1 MFGGIKMSKVI
12 NKKLALLCAVIL
24 IISIVFSACASAPAS
39 TSTTPSVAPSAA
51 GSAAPSAAADGSPS
65 ISTSYDLGANV
76 WVAGAPICDAFLD
89 AIVYTGGVFGSKTA
103 TASDDVTAEKELA
116 NIQNF
121 CAAGK
126 DGIVMMA
133 AAIATVPQ
141 MAQVCQD
148 AKVPFVMYTQI
159 GNDDDRDKIAASNEY
174 YVGAVDADMVA
185 EGAAIAQIAF
195 DNGCKTAVLI
205 GGNVGDSNHDQRSQG
220 FNEKFTALGGKVLS
234 EARCTDSSEC
244 ATKAED
250 MLSANKDAACLYAM
264 DSAYVPGSLSAID
277 NIGLDN
283 IKVYMSCV
291 APDSAQYIKNG
302 DVVAASDGI
311 VCASYIAPTLL
322 INYLDGHPIKDE
334 AGVGPR
340 LRTTP
345 FIVSGDNI
353 DAYISVFCTDGIEPV
368 ADDVL
373 KSLTWRYN
381 PDVTY
386 QTYVDLLKSGLTLNK
401 ILEAHGMATVD

>member
-1 MFGGIKMSKVI
+1 MSKVI
-12 NKKLALLCAVIL
+12 NKKSAFLWAIIL
-24 IISIVFSACASAPAS
+24 IISVVFSACASTPAS
-39 TSTTPSVAPSAA
+39 STEP
-51 GSAAPSAAADGSPS
+51 SAAPSAAAAVDGSPS
-65 ISTSYDLGANV
+65 VTTSYDLGANV
-76 WVAGAPICDAFLD
+76 WVAGVPICDAFLD
-89 AIVYTGGVFGSKTA
+89 AIVYTGSVFGCKVE
-103 TASDDVTAEKELA
+103 TASDDATAEKELA

-159 GNDDDRDKIAASNEY
+159 GNDSDRDKIAANNDY

-220 FNEKFTALGGKVLS
+220 FREKFEGLGGMVLS
-234 EARCTDSSEC
+234 EARCTDPSEA

-250 MLSANKDAACLYAM
+250 MLSANKDADCLYAM
-264 DSAYVPGSLSAID
+264 DSGYTSGSLSAID
-277 NIGLDN
+277 NLGLDTD
-283 IKVYMSCV
+283 VYMSCV
-291 APDSAQYIKNG
+291 APDSAQYLQTG
-302 DVVAASDGI
+302 EVVAASDGI
-311 VCASYIAPTLL
+311 VYASYIAPTLL

-334 AGVGPR
+334 NGLGPR

-345 FIVSGDNI
+345 FIVTGDNI

-368 ADDVL
+368 TDDVL

-386 QTYVDLLKSGLTLNK
+386 QTYVDLLESGLTLNAV
-401 ILEAHGMATVD
+401 LEAHGLATVD